1 MDFWVPWIA
10 GKVSNYALIILR
22 KGLAGPN
29 NSLYKTGASCK
40 QKPQGGV
47 CSLQGADILEGC
59 TGWCEALETLCE
71 TRSLSRIRD
80 NESRRSVKT
89 IVKISL
95 LPASFVP
102 PRAVHA
108 SSASSGSKE
117 DIHIPHD
124 RHVNLNES
132 WSLCC
137 GDKAIIDSDILCLT
151 RIHRNTTVWHVWSI
165 QFWAHRSCR
174 IHEDVQRI
182 SPLSNEQNSMG
193 AHIYENSTYFDLLLS
208 VVRIYFGLP
217 QSDVIW
223 TECDLDTILVAGGIP
238 FVLLSQIW
246 ARDTHDTFCLS
257 SGKGEIQKE
266 DPWNPVYPV

>member
-10 GKVSNYALIILR
+10 GTVSNYDLTVSR
-22 KGLAGPN
+22 NGLAGPK

-59 TGWCEALETLCE
+59 TGWCESLETLCE

-80 NESRRSVKT
+80 SGSRRGGKT

-102 PRAVHA
+102 PRAVLV

-117 DIHIPHD
+117 DINIPHD
-124 RHVNLNES
+124 CHVNLNEC
-132 WSLCC
+132 WSSCC
-137 GDKAIIDSDILCLT
+137 GDKAIIDPDILCLT
-151 RIHRNTTVWHVWSI
+151 RIHRNTALCTSDLFSSGPIGLAEFTRMFRESV
-165 QFWAHRSCR
+165 RYR
-174 IHEDVQRI
+174 MTKT
-182 SPLSNEQNSMG
+182 PLGLIYRNSR
-193 AHIYENSTYFDLLLS
+193 YFDLLLS

-217 QSDVIW
+217 QSDVMW
-223 TECDLDTILVAGGIP
+223 T
-238 FVLLSQIW
+238 
-246 ARDTHDTFCLS
+246 
-257 SGKGEIQKE
+257 
-266 DPWNPVYPV
+266 